1 MVKWFKSGGDRER
14 EALLLKSKV
23 LGMEMTAFIPEILP
37 LEVVRT
43 LRKALYPEDK
53 LKKALKAM
61 KMMEEHS
68 IWDTVPLGKVKWRI
82 AELVMELGLY
92 ASDAVVLST
101 GLEVGGTLITE
112 DHRLLGKRVVRY
124 AEERGLMWSIWG
136 DGLHASRL
144 IGGLTASPPVP
155 SRTGRRSPW

>member
-1 MVKWFKSGGDRER
+1 MPSTPIVLDSSVVVKWFKSGGDRER

-53 LKKALKAM
+53 LEKALKAM

-68 IWDTVPLGKVKWRI
+68 IWSAVPLGKLKWRS

-112 DHRLLGKRVVRY
+112 DHHLLGKRVVRY
-124 AEERGLMWSIWG
+124 AEKRGLSVV
-136 DGLHASRL
+136 DL
-144 IGGLTASPPVP
+144 
-155 SRTGRRSPW
+155 GRWAARE